1 MDTIADLVELISDLR
16 DASNEIV
23 SEMPEEQKE
32 LDVEIVRYYYLGLCD
47 AYSSIIAYLVG
58 GSPTVAVVNN
68 MRVIWELIETRK
80 EQNG

>member
-23 SEMPEEQKE
+23 SEMPEEKQD

-47 AYSSIIAYLVG
+47 AYASIIAYLVG

>member
-23 SEMPEEQKE
+23 SEMPEEKQD

-47 AYSSIIAYLVG
+47 AYASIIAYLVG

-80 EQNG
+80 EQNV

>member
-23 SEMPEEQKE
+23 SEMPEQQQE
-32 LDVEIVRYYYLGLCD
+32 LDIEIVRYYYLGLCD
-47 AYSSIIAYLVG
+47 AYASIIAYLVG